1 MSAVTA
7 DSAVD
12 PLTRSDRCD
21 RCSAAATGRAQL
33 PSGGQLL
40 FCGHHLRAHSE
51 ALIASGAMIHA
62 D

>member
-1 MSAVTA
+1 MSAIAT
-7 DSAVD
+7 DPAVE

-21 RCSAAATGRAQL
+21 RCGAAATGRARL
-33 PSGGQLL
+33 SSGGQLL

-62 D
+62 E